1 MFSTSSMSKWT
12 IVEAARYSITNVDLA
27 AWDTSIFF
35 GHEHHVLELSSFL
48 QSKDDLLGPLAE
60 MFALPAP
67 NLERPGSLV
76 EFDAVSWQFVYSTIL
91 RLRGH
96 CHHLIR

>member
-1 MFSTSSMSKWT
+1 M
-12 IVEAARYSITNVDLA
+12 EAARYSITNIDLTP
-27 AWDTSIFF
+27 WDTSIFF

-48 QSKDDLLGPLAE
+48 QSKDDLLRPLAE

-67 NLERPGSLV
+67 DLERLGSLV
-76 EFDAVSWQFVYSTIL
+76 DFDAMGWQFVYPTIL

-96 CHHLIR
+96 CHYLIW